1 VEGLYRFSCSDY
13 GGIGCGDF
21 SCSGMDGVYQNPRVL
36 AKSGWGEL
44 VAFFPDGHNF
54 KPEVNYYYLGNGVK
68 SAIIPITPTRAYWFV
83 C

>member
-1 VEGLYRFSCSDY
+1 VAGLWIFMFRLWWDWM
-13 GGIGCGDF
+13 GCLQVQQ
-21 SCSGMDGVYQNPRVL
+21 DGWGYQNPRVL
-36 AKSGWGEL
+36 PKSGWGEL

-54 KPEVNYYYLGNGVK
+54 KPEVNYYLGKEVK